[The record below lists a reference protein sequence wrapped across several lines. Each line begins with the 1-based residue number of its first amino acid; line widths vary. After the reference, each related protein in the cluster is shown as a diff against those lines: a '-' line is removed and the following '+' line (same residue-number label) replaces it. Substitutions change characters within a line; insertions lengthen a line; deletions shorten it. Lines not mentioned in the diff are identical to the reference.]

1 MPEFCKILLSTI
13 KNNKNKPTKIAFS
26 NYAEIASI
34 QRNQS
39 TLKTQLNN
47 HNMNQSINNQNIL
60 FLNKGYELMKIILH
74 NKE

>member
-39 TLKTQLNN
+39 TLKT
-47 HNMNQSINNQNIL
+47 
-60 FLNKGYELMKIILH
+60 
-74 NKE
+74 